1 MKCFKI
7 LETFHRIDWFQE
19 SQSNRVIVGTNVYSH
34 IFNLSSSKVTDCV
47 PKLYCRVSVSRC
59 VCASHSSDVQVFYT
73 SFAWLLQL
81 KSLIFWLQVL
91 QTANF
96 TSNCHFKVTL
106 WIKNKNLIFSC
117 NSIIS
122 SFNINECIQYL
133 TKVSTPLTF
142 KQKF

>member
-1 MKCFKI
+1 MSCFVNINCSKNISNIFFKNNYEMFQNTWNISSDRLISRITIESSNCWNKCLQPYI
-7 LETFHRIDWFQE
+7 
-19 SQSNRVIVGTNVYSH
+19 
-34 IFNLSSSKVTDCV
+34 NLSSSKVTDCV

-106 WIKNKNLIFSC
+106 WIKNKNFFMQLNYIF
-117 NSIIS
+117 
-122 SFNINECIQYL
+122 IQY
-133 TKVSTPLTF
+133 
-142 KQKF
+142 